1 MILHVESSM
10 FNLNVSLHF
19 KKLVACRPSR
29 VYEKSC
35 NNKLDLG
42 SVVLLYFHLFTK
54 FTDRIENAA
63 AILLRRKSV
72 LNAS

>member
-1 MILHVESSM
+1 MILHVGSM

-19 KKLVACRPSR
+19 KKLVACRPSP

-35 NNKLDLG
+35 NNKLHLG
-42 SVVLLYFHLFTK
+42 SAVLFYFHLFTK

-63 AILLRRKSV
+63 AILLKRKSV
-72 LNAS
+72 FNAS